1 MSPLPL
7 PIRVAAGLAAAGVD
21 QARRLP
27 QQIAGLPVTAVS
39 RVLQASMRAQQRIT
53 ELAIRGDEVLSLLT
67 PAQETP
73 SWATFDE
80 DLDVRVPPPQG
91 GVATATTTESPDEV
105 AGTLENVPTRAR
117 PGEDGAKPR
126 GETTQ
131 QPEPAQPGPVQPGPV
146 QSGPVQSGPVQSG
159 PAEAGTKPPLP
170 GYDEMTLPQLRARLR
185 TLSEQQLQQLLE
197 YERAHADRAAF
208 VTMLTNRITTVRG
221 R

>member
-21 QARRLP
+21 HARRLP
-27 QQIAGLPVTAVS
+27 QQIVGLPVTAVS
-39 RVLQASMRAQQRIT
+39 RVLQASMRVQQRIT

-73 SWATFDE
+73 PWATFDE
-80 DLDVRVPPPQG
+80 DLDVHVPPPRAG
-91 GVATATTTESPDEV
+91 AAPATATDSPDEV
-105 AGTLENVPTRAR
+105 AGRLENVPTKAQ
-117 PGEDGAKPR
+117 PSADGAQPG
-126 GETTQ
+126 GETIE
-131 QPEPAQPGPVQPGPV
+131 QPEPAQRGPA
-146 QSGPVQSGPVQSG
+146 QSG
-159 PAEAGTKPPLP
+159 PAGPRTEPPIP

-197 YERAHADRAAF
+197 YERAHTDRAAF

>member
-21 QARRLP
+21 RARRLP
-27 QQIAGLPVTAVS
+27 QQIVGLPVTAVS
-39 RVLQASMRAQQRIT
+39 RVLQASMRVQQRIT

-80 DLDVRVPPPQG
+80 DLDVRVPTPRG
-91 GVATATTTESPDEV
+91 GAATATATDSPDEV
-105 AGTLENVPTRAR
+105 ARTLENVPIKAQ
-117 PGEDGAKPR
+117 PSEDG
-126 GETTQ
+126 TQ
-131 QPEPAQPGPVQPGPV
+131 PGGTIEQPEPARPGPVPPGPV
-146 QSGPVQSGPVQSG
+146 PPGP
-159 PAEAGTKPPLP
+159 PAAGTEPLMP

>member
-39 RVLQASMRAQQRIT
+39 RVLQASMRVQQRIT
-53 ELAIRGDEVLSLLT
+53 ELAIRGDAVLSLLT

-80 DLDVRVPPPQG
+80 DLHVEDPDVRVPPPRG
-91 GVATATTTESPDEV
+91 GAAIVTTESPNEV
-105 AGTLENVPTRAR
+105 AGTLENVPTGTQ
-117 PGEDGAKPR
+117 PSEDGAKSR
-126 GETTQ
+126 GETIQ
-131 QPEPAQPGPVQPGPV
+131 QPGPV
-146 QSGPVQSGPVQSG
+146 QSGS
-159 PAEAGTKPPLP
+159 AEAGSEPPLP

-197 YERAHADRAAF
+197 YECAHADRAAF

>member
-39 RVLQASMRAQQRIT
+39 RVLQASMRVQQRIT
-53 ELAIRGDEVLSLLT
+53 ELAIRGDAVLSLLT

-80 DLDVRVPPPQG
+80 DLPVEDTGVRVPPQRDG
-91 GVATATTTESPDEV
+91 AASAESPDEV
-105 AGTLENVPTRAR
+105 AGTREKVPTKAQ
-117 PGEDGAKPR
+117 PSEDGAKPR
-126 GETTQ
+126 EEATE
-131 QPEPAQPGPVQPGPV
+131 QP
-146 QSGPVQSGPVQSG
+146 
-159 PAEAGTKPPLP
+159 KPPMP

-185 TLSEQQLQQLLE
+185 TLSERQLQQLLE